1 MRRQKAGWILAMVPV
16 LCLCGCISHAVYF
29 PQREVRHTPGE
40 LNLEYEDIRFETSD
54 GVRLS
59 GWLVPARNPRGTV
72 LFCHGNGGNVEDCLD
87 SIRIGHRLGLTMF
100 VFDYRGYGGSQG
112 TPTEQG
118 TYTDADA
125 AWDYLVVNRKVPPGD
140 IVIWG
145 RSLGGAVAARTAA
158 HHPAGIL
165 IIESTF
171 VSIRELARDR
181 FSWVPSWVLDG
192 YVYDT
197 LDELRRV
204 DIPVLVIHSPDD
216 EIIPFRH
223 GRALYDSLK
232 GPRSFVEIQGSHN
245 RGYLEST
252 EVYESGIDAFIS
264 RFLAAKESASP

>member
-1 MRRQKAGWILAMVPV
+1 MRHQKAGWILAIIPA
-16 LCLCGCISHAVYF
+16 LFLYGCISHAIYF

-40 LNLEYEDIRFETSD
+40 LNLEYEDIRIETSD

-59 GWLVPARNPRGTV
+59 GWWVPALNGRGTV
-72 LFCHGNGGNVEDCLD
+72 LFCHGNGGNIAGCLD

-100 VFDYRGYGGSQG
+100 VFDYRGYGDSEG

-125 AWDYLVVNRKVPPGD
+125 AWDYLVKDQKVPPED

-145 RSLGGAVAARTAA
+145 RSLGGTVAARTAA
-158 HHPAGIL
+158 RHPAGAL
-165 IIESTF
+165 IVESAF

-181 FSWVPSWVLDG
+181 LSWVPSWVLDG

-197 LDELRRV
+197 LGELRKV

-216 EIIPFRH
+216 EIVPFRH

-232 GPRSFVEIQGSHN
+232 GPKSFVEIRGSHN
-245 RGYLEST
+245 RGFLESG
-252 EVYESGIDAFIS
+252 EMYWSGIDAFIS
-264 RFLAAKESASP
+264 RYLVAKESTPP